1 MKKPQRALGLVAAA
15 GTALALGACSGG
27 SAGSGAS
34 SAPTADEGARKNITL
49 TLTDTMSET
58 SQKIYVPIYEACAEE
73 VGVEIEPNHVAGSG
87 LIATVLQQV
96 SSRTLPDLLML
107 DNPDVKQIAE
117 TGALA
122 AFEDLGIS
130 TDGFAPGVVAA
141 GELDGKHYGLGPVSN
156 AVGLIYNVDLLE
168 AAGVEVPT
176 TWDELAAAAAALTE
190 GDRYGLAFSAVA
202 SFEGTSQ
209 FLPFMWSNGGSED
222 DLTGAETVEA
232 LQFLTDLVQSG
243 SVSASVVNWSQND
256 VNDQFTA
263 GNAAMMVN
271 GPWNLP
277 KLEASGVN
285 YDVAM
290 LPVPN
295 AGDELVASLGGEQY
309 VIPLNEDAERMQAA
323 AEFLTCVLQDEN
335 QVTMATGRGGVPS
348 RLSAVDAAV
357 EASPMVAA
365 FADTVATARARSALL
380 GTEWPTAATKIYNA
394 EQLALTGS
402 ASPADALAQADK
414 G

>member
-27 SAGSGAS
+27 GTTA
-34 SAPTADEGARKNITL
+34 APSDDAAAKDVTL
-49 TLTDTMSET
+49 TITDTMSET
-58 SQKIYVPIYEACAEE
+58 SQKIYVPIYEACAQE
-73 VGVEIEPNHVAGSG
+73 VGVEVEPHHVAGSG

-107 DNPDVKQIAE
+107 DNPDVQQIAD

-130 TDGFAPGVVAA
+130 TDGFAPGVLAA
-141 GELDGKHYGLGPVSN
+141 SELDGKHYGLGPVSN
-156 AVGLIYNVDLLE
+156 AVGLVYNVDLLE
-168 AAGVEVPT
+168 AAGLEVPT

-190 GDRYGLAFSAVA
+190 GDRYGIAFSAVA

-209 FLPFMWSNGGSED
+209 FLPFMWSNGGTED
-222 DLTGAETVEA
+222 DLTGTETVEA
-232 LQFLTDLVQSG
+232 LAFLTDLVQSG
-243 SVSASVVNWSQND
+243 SASASVVNWSQND

-290 LPVPN
+290 LPVPQ

-309 VIPLNEDAERMQAA
+309 VIPLQEDAERMQATA
-323 AEFLTCVLQDEN
+323 DFLTCVLEDEN

-380 GTEWPTAATKIYNA
+380 GTDWPEAATKIYNA

-402 ASPADALAQADK
+402 LPPAEALAQADK